1 MKKNNYFFYR
11 FKEETMLQ
19 WKKSALNLIVVGLLL
34 VWGMIFPLPGWANCP
49 PGEKLQKGIKKIF
62 PKLQFEMGKTGPSEM
77 PGICQT
83 QIKVGNQIYVLYS
96 DQRGDYLFSGNL
108 FEIKNGRNL
117 TMETQQAANRLS
129 PEDMQTLETLSPF
142 AIGNGKKVLYLVTD
156 PQCPYCKQAET
167 LLKKWTADLQIRFI
181 LLPLDIHKGA
191 KEQCIS
197 IICDNKGIEG
207 FDAAYQSNNQCPEGT
222 KKVENSIA
230 FLQKKGISST
240 PTFIFS
246 DGIFISGLPPEEEL
260 RKRLAL
266 P

>member
-1 MKKNNYFFYR
+1 MLHRKKPFAVFLFF
-11 FKEETMLQ
+11 L
-19 WKKSALNLIVVGLLL
+19 GLLL
-34 VWGMIFPLPGWANCP
+34 AWGTGLPFLGAAECP
-49 PGEKLQKGIKKIF
+49 SSEKLQKGIKKIF
-62 PKLQFEMGKTGPSEM
+62 PKLQFDLVKTGQSEM
-77 PGICQT
+77 PGLCQT

-129 PEDMQTLETLSPF
+129 PEDMRTLETLSPF
-142 AIGNGKKVLYLVTD
+142 SLGNGKKIVYLVTD

-167 LLKKWTADLQIRFI
+167 LLKKFVAKDDLQVRFL

-197 IICDNKGIEG
+197 ILCDNKGVEG
-207 FDAAYQSNNQCPEGT
+207 LDTGYQSNNQCPEGV
-222 KKVENSIA
+222 KKIENTIA
-230 FLQKKGISST
+230 FLNKKGISST

-246 DGIFISGLPPEEEL
+246 DGIFISGLPPEEDL
-260 RKRLAL
+260 RRRLGL

>member
-1 MKKNNYFFYR
+1 MFQRKKY
-11 FKEETMLQ
+11 
-19 WKKSALNLIVVGLLL
+19 ALFLIMGGLWLA
-34 VWGMIFPLPGWANCP
+34 WGMISPIPGLADCP
-49 PGEKLQKGIKKIF
+49 SSEKLQKGIKKIF
-62 PKLQFEMGKTGPSEM
+62 PKLQFEMIKTGPSEM
-77 PGICQT
+77 AGICQT
-83 QIKVGNQIYVLYS
+83 QIKVGNQVYVLYS

-129 PEDMQTLETLSPF
+129 PEDIHTLETLSPF
-142 AIGNGKKVLYLVTD
+142 SIGSGKKVIYLVTD

-167 LLKKWTADLQIRFI
+167 LLKKWTTDLTVRFI
-181 LLPLDIHKGA
+181 MLPLDIHKGA

-207 FDAAYQSNNQCPEGT
+207 FDAAYQSNNQCPEGI

-230 FLQKKGISST
+230 FLHKKGISST

-246 DGIFISGLPPEEEL
+246 DGIYISGLPPEEEL